1 MKKINWL
8 KLLYEVIKIVLLTIA
23 GGAGAST
30 VVNANPLHHTLCA
43 SRHGAFSYSSAFS
56 LHFLAFWVSVPPKQG
71 H

>member
-30 VVNANPLHHTLCA
+30 LM
-43 SRHGAFSYSSAFS
+43 
-56 LHFLAFWVSVPPKQG
+56 
-71 H
+71 